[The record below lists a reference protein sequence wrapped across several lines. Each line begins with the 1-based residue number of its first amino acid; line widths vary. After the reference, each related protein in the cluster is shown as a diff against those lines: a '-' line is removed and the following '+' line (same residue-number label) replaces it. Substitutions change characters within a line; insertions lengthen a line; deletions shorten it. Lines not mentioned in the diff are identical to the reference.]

1 MSSSP
6 APPPPASSEWEQRLS
21 KYKEQLLQAAI
32 LGLPIVLIGALINFL
47 KDRILD
53 QPWQAIFFLA
63 PLALALWLFW
73 QHLAKR
79 PDFRIDKRFLAFL
92 GIYVLAFHA
101 AAQSG
106 FLDWNRD
113 LTILERPAPR
123 TWLAPV
129 SWGDWR
135 YKIIPKRAP
144 LHEMVVVLREPAAGR
159 SLELVRME
167 LADLIVTAQRSGAK
181 GVALDVYFDGESQV
195 DLILCDVIENST
207 IPVIAG
213 YAFLRTEGY
222 PTATPIP
229 RSLQPCLNNDRL
241 GHLAGFL
248 DSDKVSRLTP
258 LFFLEDATR
267 PAFSLRIAR
276 LLSGDSPVRLPK
288 DGLLR
293 YVEPSTSYEPL
304 RLERLRADEGLRSVL
319 LGRFVLLGD
328 DSPSDTFST
337 PFGVKPGVAIHA
349 DAVHSLRTGFF
360 IEPFSPWLSF
370 GFMLVFCYWIA
381 AWCAGGA
388 SARKLSLLC
397 AAATLCFAATA
408 VASILLGPYWFDMV
422 YPTTAVWLWLPL
434 VLGLRRATAG

>member
-6 APPPPASSEWEQRLS
+6 APTAPAPDAWEQRLS
-21 KYKEQLLQAAI
+21 KYKEQLLQGAI
-32 LGLPIVLIGALINFL
+32 LGLPTVLIAALINSL
-47 KDRILD
+47 RDRILG
-53 QPWQAIFFLA
+53 QPWQAIFFLV
-63 PLALALWLFW
+63 PVALALWLF
-73 QHLAKR
+73 QQRLAKR
-79 PDFRIDKRFLAFL
+79 RHFQIDKRFLAFL
-92 GIYVLAFHA
+92 GIYILAFHA

-106 FLDWNRD
+106 FLDWNRN

-135 YKIIPKRAP
+135 YGIIPKRAP
-144 LHEMVVVLREPAAGR
+144 LQEMVVVLREPAAGR
-159 SLELVRME
+159 KLELVRME
-167 LADLIVTAQRSGAK
+167 LADLIVIAQRSGAK
-181 GVALDVYFDGESQV
+181 GVALDVYFEGESQV
-195 DLILCDVIENST
+195 DLILCDVIQNSS

-213 YAFLRTEGY
+213 YAFLRKEGY

-229 RSLQPCLNNDRL
+229 RALQPCLNNERL

-248 DSDKVSRLTP
+248 DSDKVSRLMP
-258 LFFLEDATR
+258 LFFLEDLTS

-276 LLSGDSPVRLPK
+276 LLSADGTVRMPE

-293 YVEPSTSYEPL
+293 FVEPSTSYEPL
-304 RLERLRADEGLRSVL
+304 RLERLRSDESLRTVL
-319 LGRFVLLGD
+319 RNRFVLLGD
-328 DSPSDTFST
+328 DSPSDTFTT

-349 DAVHSLRTGFF
+349 DAVHSLRTGHF
-360 IEPFSPWLSF
+360 IEPHSPWLSF

-388 SARKLSLLC
+388 SATKLTLLC
-397 AAATLCFAATA
+397 GAATLSFAVAA
-408 VASILLGPYWFDMV
+408 VASIFLGPYWFEMV

-434 VLGLRRATAG
+434 VLGLRRAVAR